1 MWVARI
7 LLAKAAGLRRGEVL
21 NITIADVDFDKAKI
35 IVQPKQ
41 ASGHTWRW
49 VVKDKDRRE
58 LPLVQAAVQLLI
70 NIQMGLP
77 EGQPYLLVPPA
88 RYRHL
93 MKLEADG
100 KLTEEMR
107 KCPDGNFGRNWQII
121 CRKAGVTDVTFKD
134 LRATC
139 ITEWLEQ
146 GMMPHEVQRLAG
158 HASINTTMKYYVGI
172 RESMIDRARKASV
185 AALGQD
191 SVANLLQVPK
201 NGRNGKKGT
210 APTTAQVIDSTRI
223 TQTPAKGL

>member
-1 MWVARI
+1 
-7 LLAKAAGLRRGEVL
+7 
-21 NITIADVDFDKAKI
+21 
-35 IVQPKQ
+35 
-41 ASGHTWRW
+41 
-49 VVKDKDRRE
+49 
-58 LPLVQAAVQLLI
+58 
-70 NIQMGLP
+70 MGLP

-121 CRKAGVTDVTFKD
+121 CRKAGVTDVIFRD

-172 RESMIDRARKASV
+172 RESMLDRAREASA

-191 SVANLLQVPK
+191 SVANLLQVPQSSK
-201 NGRNGKKGT
+201 EKELASAMQTLVKAGLIKLGATGLEPAT
-210 APTTAQVIDSTRI
+210 A
-223 TQTPAKGL
+223 